1 MKERLWTGILHEL
14 FFEDIVIEK
23 GQVLWL
29 FVLKTD

>member
-1 MKERLWTGILHEL
+1 MKERLWTGISNES
-14 FFEDIVIEK
+14 FFEDILIEK